1 MAVATQPQY
10 QMYQQ
15 MPMGNM
21 HQQLMYQQPRQ
32 IYMQQPPP
40 APPQPQVTPAEIY
53 VQQQAAFAMATC
65 AVALQQQFV
74 QSPPPRVASPTS
86 APSSICRTWAKLGRC
101 HCKGCPLAASHTAY
115 NSPRYRSHGVDSNP
129 SSPRKENSPPRAPRA
144 NALLIVDPSEKSES
158 SNESDSDVEEKDEL
172 KEEEEVSAPVFSL
185 PRPRSLEASRPPSPQ
200 GSRLGKWLCA
210 Q

>member
-1 MAVATQPQY
+1 MLYHNIQLERGAAATNIVLFSQPQY

-74 QSPPPRVASPTS
+74 QRSPLISQ
-86 APSSICRTWAKLGRC
+86 RC
-101 HCKGCPLAASHTAY
+101 LA
-115 NSPRYRSHGVDSNP
+115 
-129 SSPRKENSPPRAPRA
+129 
-144 NALLIVDPSEKSES
+144 
-158 SNESDSDVEEKDEL
+158 
-172 KEEEEVSAPVFSL
+172 F
-185 PRPRSLEASRPPSPQ
+185 LEQ
-200 GSRLGKWLCA
+200 TLF
-210 Q
+210 